1 MRVTF
6 HHLFTAGLAISA
18 VSAIEINDQLI
29 ADSTTDLESR
39 IDTIAAGEGDVTTQ
53 DLNALTQL
61 RTELEAE
68 TSAEADALLEAVA
81 AKKIPSLVGAR
92 TAKGGKIGSK
102 TKSVAKVAKGGKISK
117 AKVGK
122 GGAISKAKVGKGG
135 AIGGSKKAK
144 VPKGPNAKTA
154 DLDLKMK
161 KELAKIK
168 ADKLKPTKGAKAKK

>member
-6 HHLFTAGLAISA
+6 HHLITAGLAVSA

-81 AKKIPSLVGAR
+81 AKKIPSLVGAK
-92 TAKGGKIGSK
+92 TAKGGKIGTK
-102 TKSVAKVAKGGKISK
+102 TKSVAKVAKGGK
-117 AKVGK
+117 
-122 GGAISKAKVGKGG
+122 ISKAKVGKGG